1 MRFFFTGYLADNRM
15 VLSRTALEKISKN
28 YLILLF
34 TENNNK
40 PNITI
45 IEVANKLAKVCETLE
60 RMGSQQAVSKT
71 VNDSIYKWLVGLE
84 RQCWRNAQYSRHGC
98 IEIIGVT
105 HNTQKEKIC
114 NLFTCYL
121 TCFLCHRNYHQSW
134 VSIILPSLALLG
146 NNKIISSPGEKMRY
160 QFYETKTFWSS

>member
-15 VLSRTALEKISKN
+15 VLTRTALEKISKN

-60 RMGSQQAVSKT
+60 RMGSQQAVSKA
-71 VNDSIYKWLVGLE
+71 VNDSICKYWLDWKDNAGEMHSTLGMDVLRSLGL
-84 RQCWRNAQYSRHGC
+84 
-98 IEIIGVT
+98 
-105 HNTQKEKIC
+105 
-114 NLFTCYL
+114 L
-121 TCFLCHRNYHQSW
+121 
-134 VSIILPSLALLG
+134 IILRKKRYATCLLA
-146 NNKIISSPGEKMRY
+146 I
-160 QFYETKTFWSS
+160 